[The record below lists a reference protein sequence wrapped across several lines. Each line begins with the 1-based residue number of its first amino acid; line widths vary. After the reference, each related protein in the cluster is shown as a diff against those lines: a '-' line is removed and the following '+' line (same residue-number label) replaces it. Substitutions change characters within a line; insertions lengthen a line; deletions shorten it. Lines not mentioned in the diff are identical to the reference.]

1 MAGVVLE
8 HLEKPKSPRLDPGN
22 SGRSE
27 DGSMLRQEAGH
38 LGAAQVSLQ
47 YSWTS
52 ARDLGEIV
60 AGTCLCL
67 KGREELVL
75 PHSSSVLPDTR
86 VPWDPHGHGGL
97 RGSWSLLLGLSLLTW
112 PCPMCVPEGDSFLVV
127 PLLPSVLPAHDLSW
141 TQEGELGASLPISQT
156 RGSLPMDRAEIPG
169 GQVGTGF
176 SLCKPKILFHSCYVM

>member
-8 HLEKPKSPRLDPGN
+8 HLEKPKSPRLDPGD
-22 SGRSE
+22 SGGGE

-60 AGTCLCL
+60 AGTFLCL

-75 PHSSSVLPDTR
+75 PHSSSVLPNTR

-97 RGSWSLLLGLSLLTW
+97 RGGMEPFVGFVTTDVAVSHVCARRRLV
-112 PCPMCVPEGDSFLVV
+112 PCC
-127 PLLPSVLPAHDLSW
+127 PLAAICP
-141 TQEGELGASLPISQT
+141 
-156 RGSLPMDRAEIPG
+156 PG
-169 GQVGTGF
+169 T
-176 SLCKPKILFHSCYVM
+176 